1 MAKKKK
7 PTKWQ
12 RNYENVVRAQ
22 NRAKSV
28 IAELSA
34 QGQDVSEYLI
44 ALVNRPLK
52 TTRYTTKEAHT
63 YINLVRS
70 DVIRASAKR
79 YARVVAKRNK
89 NTKLPV
95 NYYVATPYQKFQPV
109 KNRTR
114 YSEKIAY
121 RVGHEH
127 EDIAKAYFE
136 HMKFAIT
143 KPNADIARNLWRT
156 FKILNVKGTNKLRL
170 NKMDKFLD
178 GINEEDFI
186 NAYVSVMNGADTMAI
201 NNIKALQNAFYGM
214 GRSSLE
220 AYQASTEIQF
230 EQSKITF
237 GKNHGWDREDVDKLY
252 NFFKNSK
259 AWTSFQKLFKDSNQ
273 FEDLFDEIS
282 DTNLSI
288 QQIDRILMSNTI
300 IDKVLANMR
309 G

>member
-28 IAELSA
+28 IAELTA
-34 QGQDVSEYLI
+34 QGQNVSEYLV

-52 TTRYTTKEAHT
+52 TTRYTTKESRN

-79 YARVVAKRNK
+79 QAKIEAKRQAK
-89 NTKLPV
+89 TPT
-95 NYYVATPYQKFQPV
+95 NYYIATPYQKYQPV

-114 YSEKIAY
+114 YQEKIAY
-121 RVGHEH
+121 RSGHEY

-136 HMKFAIT
+136 HMKYAIT
-143 KPNADIARNLWRT
+143 KPTSDLARNLWRT
-156 FKILNVKGTNKLRL
+156 FKTLNVKGDNKLRIAD
-170 NKMDKFLD
+170 MDKFLE
-178 GINEEDFI
+178 GIQEEDFI
-186 NAYVSVMNGADTMAI
+186 NAYVSVMSGTDAMRKNDL
-201 NNIKALQNAFYGM
+201 KALQNAFYGM

-220 AYQASTEIQF
+220 AYQAASEIQF

-237 GKNHGWDREDVDKLY
+237 GKNHGWNREDVDKLY

-259 AWTSFQKLFKDSNQ
+259 AWRDFQKLFKDSDQ
-273 FEDLFDEIS
+273 FEELFDEIS
-282 DTNLSI
+282 NSSLSI
-288 QQIDRILMSNTI
+288 QQIDRILMGHNNV
-300 IDKVLANMR
+300 DDVLAEMR
-309 G
+309 GN